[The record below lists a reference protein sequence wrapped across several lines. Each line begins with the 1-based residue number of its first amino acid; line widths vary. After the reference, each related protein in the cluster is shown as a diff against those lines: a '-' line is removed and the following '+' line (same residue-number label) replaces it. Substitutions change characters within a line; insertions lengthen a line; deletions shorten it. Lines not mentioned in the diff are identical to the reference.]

1 MNICLVGFALFENSA
16 CFNKKDAVFHGF
28 GKLRNRALAAH
39 FALASWFGFVAKRH
53 SFDSKVLQRLLS
65 ALAADSFR
73 RVVQLSFTGCRGF
86 TDVELSQLLRHL
98 PRQIGRLKNRCRV

>member
-1 MNICLVGFALFENSA
+1 MNLCLVGFALFENCA
-16 CFNKKDAVFHGF
+16 CFNKNALFHG
-28 GKLRNRALAAH
+28 GKLRNQALAAH

-53 SFDSKVLQRLLS
+53 SFDSKVLERLLS

-86 TDVELSQLLRHL
+86 TDAELNQLLRHL
-98 PRQIGRLKNRCRV
+98 PRQIGRLKNRCRL

>member
-1 MNICLVGFALFENSA
+1 MVPVSTRMRCFMAL
-16 CFNKKDAVFHGF
+16 

-53 SFDSKVLQRLLS
+53 SFDSKLSERLLS

-86 TDVELSQLLRHL
+86 KDVELNQLLRHL
-98 PRQIGRLKNRCRV
+98 PRQIG

>member
-1 MNICLVGFALFENSA
+1 MRCFMVFA
-16 CFNKKDAVFHGF
+16 
-28 GKLRNRALAAH
+28 KLRNQALAAH

-53 SFDSKVLQRLLS
+53 SFDSKVLERLLS

-86 TDVELSQLLRHL
+86 TDAELSQLLRHL
-98 PRQIGRLKNRCRV
+98 PRQIG

>member
-1 MNICLVGFALFENSA
+1 MNFCLVGFDALFENCA
-16 CFNKKDAVFHGF
+16 CFNKKNALFHGF
-28 GKLRNRALAAH
+28 WYKLRNQALAAH

-53 SFDSKVLQRLLS
+53 SFDSKVLERLLS

-98 PRQIGRLKNRCRV
+98 PRQIG